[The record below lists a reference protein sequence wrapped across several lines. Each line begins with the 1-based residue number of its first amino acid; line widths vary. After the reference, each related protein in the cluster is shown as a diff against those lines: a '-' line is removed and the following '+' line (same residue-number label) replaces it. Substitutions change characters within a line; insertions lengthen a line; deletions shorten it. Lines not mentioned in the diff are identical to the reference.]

1 MKQSEAKDFLPI
13 IKAWSEGKTLQIW
26 GFEDQ
31 EWMDCTIEPHF
42 DLKPKHYRIKPEP
55 RVASGW
61 AVFPKDGGTP
71 YVLNNSDW
79 VNTKDYKYVAFTIS
93 EDE

>member
-13 IKAWSEGKTLQIW
+13 IKAWSEGKTIQFSPGNGEKW
-26 GFEDQ
+26 V
-31 EWMDCTIEPHF
+31 DCGSNVDF
-42 DLKPKHYRIKPEP
+42 SSGYVHYRIKPEP
-55 RVASGW
+55 RVASRW

-71 YVLNNSDW
+71 YVL
-79 VNTKDYKYVAFTIS
+79 NTKDYKYVAFTIS